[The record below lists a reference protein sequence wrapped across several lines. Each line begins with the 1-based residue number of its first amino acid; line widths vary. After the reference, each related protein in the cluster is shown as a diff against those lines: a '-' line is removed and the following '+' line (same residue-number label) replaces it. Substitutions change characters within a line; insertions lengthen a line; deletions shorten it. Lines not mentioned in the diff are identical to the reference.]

1 MTFAFLTVCPIL
13 MLAAIVAWCV
23 RHELREIRKPKQT
36 PPDEGP
42 SVTRRMR
49 P

>member
-1 MTFAFLTVCPIL
+1 MMFAFLTVCPIL
-13 MLAAIVAWCV
+13 ALAAIVGWCV
-23 RHELREIRKPKQT
+23 RHELREIRKPEKKT
-36 PPDEGP
+36 DAP

>member
-1 MTFAFLTVCPIL
+1 MFAFLTVGPIL
-13 MLAAIVAWCV
+13 ALACIVAWCV
-23 RHELREIRKPKQT
+23 RHELREIRKPEKPT
-36 PPDEGP
+36 DAP